1 MNVPWPGHPPT
12 VTHPHTSGDPRSDAH
27 DGQDETRSTV
37 VLGVDVASAP
47 FGPVGE
53 FLDEFGRRLAAAH
66 PVVDWDVRQT
76 RGRQPEDSS
85 EAPVPVS
92 TLLARGRRALLADD
106 LDVVLVVTD
115 APVELRGRRVAG
127 HVSPVQQAIV
137 LSVRD
142 TEPGTLVDEAA
153 ALVSSLLELDDLPA
167 DEHEVLHQL
176 ASSVPGEVAGS
187 AFVARALRGN
197 LRLLLTMIR
206 ANRPWLLTLHLSRTL
221 VGAFAAAFVAVVTPD
236 FWMLADRMSTLRLV
250 LITVLVLG
258 ATCVVLVVGG
268 GLRERPPSRRARRT
282 VLLHNTA
289 VWTSVG
295 IGVVTL
301 FAGLVCANLA
311 VTLAVLPWGLVAQ
324 TVGHPVGLGTML
336 QVGALTGV
344 VALVGSAFGAGL
356 EDDED
361 VHAAT
366 YTGSDD
372 ARYADVD
379 R

>member
-1 MNVPWPGHPPT
+1 MT
-12 VTHPHTSGDPRSDAH
+12 QPHISGDPRSDEH
-27 DGQDETRSTV
+27 DGERRPTV
-37 VLGVDVASAP
+37 VLGVDVGSAP
-47 FGPVGE
+47 FGSVDD
-53 FLDEFGRRLAAAH
+53 FLDQLGRRLTAAH

-76 RGRQPEDSS
+76 RGRRS
-85 EAPVPVS
+85 EPAPGASAPVS
-92 TLLARGRRALLADD
+92 TLLAHGRTMLLADD
-106 LDVVLVVTD
+106 LDVALVLTD
-115 APVELRGRRVAG
+115 APVDLRGRRVAA

-142 TEPGTLVDEAA
+142 TEPGNLADEAA
-153 ALVSSLLELDDLPA
+153 SLVTSLLELDDAPA
-167 DEHEVLHQL
+167 DEHEVLRQL
-176 ASSVPGEVAGS
+176 ASSMPSEVDGS
-187 AFVARALRGN
+187 VFVTRALRGN

-236 FWMLADRMSTLRLV
+236 FWMLADRMSTLRLA

-372 ARYADVD
+372 ARFADVD